1 MFLKGEVG
9 QHGPPGPTLFVEPPD
24 LNLYKGEKVRPT
36 YLLGHLVKLGW
47 ESFWAQAQGWATG
60 LHQTN
65 LKAASLGRCSH
76 QSG

>member
-24 LNLYKGEKVRPT
+24 LNLYKGEKVSPT
-36 YLLGHLVKLGW
+36 SLLGHLVKHEW
-47 ESFWAQAQGWATG
+47 EAFWAQAQGWATG
-60 LHQTN
+60 LHQKN
-65 LKAASLGRCSH
+65 LRAASLGRCSN